1 MDFGEYYTF
10 VASRFQGM
18 LNETWNWFN
27 SLHYQEWFLLLGIV
41 ASVGFLCM
49 RGFSSRGRI

>member
-1 MDFGEYYTF
+1 MDLQFVSTF
-10 VASRFQGM
+10 TGWFQGM

-41 ASVGFLCM
+41 AALGFLCM
-49 RGFSSRGRI
+49 RGYGNRGRA